1 MDKSLMDKVS
11 FELQR
16 VSQNMEKFNL
26 AEYME
31 LLNNPRRYVMINFV
45 GGLSRGLG
53 IAIGFTILGAIVVM
67 LLRRLMYLNLPII
80 GDFIADI
87 VLIVQENLNP

>member
-1 MDKSLMDKVS
+1 VDKSLLDKVI

-31 LLNNPRRYVMINFV
+31 MLNNPRRYVMINFV
-45 GGLSRGLG
+45 GGLSRGVG
-53 IAIGFTILGAIVVM
+53 IAIGFTILGAIVIM
-67 LLRRLMYLNLPII
+67 LLKRLMLLNIPLI